1 MRGGESV
8 LEDIYAMKKE
18 LNKWLNV
25 EQDMWHQQSQNNWLR
40 AGDKNTTFF
49 HIKAFNRFQRN
60 SINRVLDSDNIWQED
75 EEQIGKTFLDY
86 YEQLFTSSLP
96 VVGEELLEAI
106 HTKVTDRMNT
116 SLLRNFNT

>member
-1 MRGGESV
+1 M
-8 LEDIYAMKKE
+8 
-18 LNKWLNV
+18 
-25 EQDMWHQQSQNNWLR
+25 
-40 AGDKNTTFF
+40 
-49 HIKAFNRFQRN
+49 
-60 SINRVLDSDNIWQED
+60 LDSDNIWQED

-96 VVGEELLEAI
+96 VVEEELLEAI